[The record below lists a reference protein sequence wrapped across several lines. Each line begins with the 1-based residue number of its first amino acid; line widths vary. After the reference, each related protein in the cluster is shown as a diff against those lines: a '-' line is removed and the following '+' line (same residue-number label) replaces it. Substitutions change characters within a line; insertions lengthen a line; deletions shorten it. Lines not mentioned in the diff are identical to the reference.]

1 MAFRSRARQF
11 ERKLSQTFLSKLRE
25 RERSSVEVVN
35 PAPSNFMRVVTRWSY
50 LGLFWSKV
58 AERLHNLLYW
68 LVEFG

>member
-11 ERKLSQTFLSKLRE
+11 ERKLSQTFLSKLRG

-35 PAPSNFMRVVTRWSY
+35 PVPSNFMRVVTRWSY

-58 AERLHNLLYW
+58 AERLHNLHCW

>member
-11 ERKLSQTFLSKLRE
+11 ERKLSQTFLSKLRG

-35 PAPSNFMRVVTRWSY
+35 TAPSNFMRVVTRWSY

-58 AERLHNLLYW
+58 AGR
-68 LVEFG
+68 